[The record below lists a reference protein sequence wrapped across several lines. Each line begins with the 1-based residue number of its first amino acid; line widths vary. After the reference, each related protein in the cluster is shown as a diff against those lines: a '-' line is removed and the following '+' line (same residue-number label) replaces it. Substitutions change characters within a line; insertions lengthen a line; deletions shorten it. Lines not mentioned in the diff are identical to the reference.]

1 MKIKIECEIEVG
13 EMWLGNE
20 NEDLEWF
27 LCMLN
32 DKESSHI
39 VLWSNEIGDEI
50 GTDFNFK
57 YKIL

>member
-1 MKIKIECEIEVG
+1 MKIKIECEIEVD
-13 EMWLGNE
+13 ETWLGTE

-27 LCMLN
+27 LSMLN
-32 DKESSHI
+32 DKEASHI

-50 GTDFNFK
+50 GNDFNFK